1 MDKRSFTAFI
11 VLLAILA
18 SLAYI
23 WQPWSNDAPLKLGL
37 DLQGGLRVVLQAE
50 EESPDREDL
59 IAARSVIE
67 NRVNEFGV
75 AEPVI
80 QTSGDRRIIVELP
93 GLATSNATMS
103 YKVDK
108 DVDIAAVR
116 TAIDNL
122 GFSNISGLDTTIE
135 EGEETAESKTISVQA
150 NVGVSESNFFAESLA
165 EELGAELLN
174 VEATFDQQ
182 RALDLIGQQAVLEF
196 RLVKPEASGKAATS
210 MTEADLEPVAFTGD
224 ILSNARADFNRVGN
238 TTVGGAIVLFDVK
251 QQYSGEFARFTGDN
265 LNRRMAIVLDGSVMS
280 APRLSGVI
288 STNGQIEG
296 MADLEEA
303 SDLALV
309 LRSGSLPIS
318 LEVQEIRAIG
328 PTLGEDS
335 IEAGKRAALIGGGA
349 VVLIILIYYGPLFGF
364 VLTVGLA
371 LVMLFVFG
379 ALAGLNAVLTLPG
392 LAGLVL
398 TIGAAVDGNVISFER
413 IKEELRSGKGL
424 RLSMR
429 NGFQNSLSAIIDAN
443 VTTLLAAAALYQYTS
458 GPVRG
463 FAVTLA
469 IGIISAVFVNTVVV
483 PFILEVL
490 TLRIRRPLLINPKGF
505 ENLRFVSKA
514 PLILSLS
521 GLLIL
526 GSAYLIFTR
535 GVNPSTDFTGGS
547 NVLYKVTEDTN
558 IETVRDA
565 INTLA
570 AEGISGDTAII
581 QEVFDNTIKG
591 KLISVRVPLVP
602 DSEESSQFP
611 NELAST
617 LGADLLQADFVGPA
631 VGEELRNAAFIA
643 MLVAIGLILA
653 YVGWRFWPNW
663 IIAIAAIVA
672 VVHDVGLVLGVNN
685 VLGAEFSIP
694 VLAAILFV
702 VGYSL
707 NDSIIIS
714 DRIRENFKKIRGF
727 DYQRLVDISV
737 NQTLSRTLVT
747 SGTTLLPV
755 LALFFLGGSV
765 LRDFSTTLLIGI
777 AVGTYSSIFILAPT
791 VVWFR
796 QRQRTMQSTPKAK
809 RAQTAR

>member
-1 MDKRSFTAFI
+1 MNQRSFTAFI

-23 WQPWSNDAPLKLGL
+23 WQPWSNETPLKLGL
-37 DLQGGLRVVLQAE
+37 DLQGGLRVVLQAQE
-50 EESPDREDL
+50 EEVEQDHL

-75 AEPVI
+75 AEPVV
-80 QTSGDRRIIVELP
+80 QTSGDRRIVVELP
-93 GLATSNATMS
+93 GLATSLVTIS
-103 YKVDK
+103 YNIDK
-108 DVDIAAVR
+108 DIDIAAVQA
-116 TAIDNL
+116 AIDNL
-122 GFSNISGLDTTIE
+122 DFIGVSGIDATIE
-135 EGEETAESKTISVQA
+135 EIGQSDESKNISVQV
-150 NVGVSESNFFAESLA
+150 NVGAGESDYFAELLA
-165 EELGAELLN
+165 EELEAELLE
-174 VEATFDQQ
+174 VETSFDQQ
-182 RALDLIGQQAVLEF
+182 RALDLIGQRAVLEF
-196 RLVKPEASGKAATS
+196 RLVKQTSAGKLATS
-210 MTEADLEPVAFTGD
+210 MTAEDLEDIAFTGE
-224 ILSNARADFNRVGN
+224 ILSSARAGFDQAG
-238 TTVGGAIVLFDVK
+238 TAAAGGISVYFEIK
-251 QQYSGEFARFTGDN
+251 QKFSGEFASFTGGN
-265 LNRRMAIVLDGSVMS
+265 LGRRMAIVLDGSVMS
-280 APRLSGVI
+280 APILNGAI
-288 STNGQIEG
+288 STRGQITG
-296 MADLEEA
+296 MANLEEA

-328 PTLGEDS
+328 PTLGKDS
-335 IEAGKRAALIGGGA
+335 IAAGKRAALIGGGA
-349 VVLIILIYYGPLFGF
+349 VIVAILLYYGPLFGF
-364 VLTVGLA
+364 VLTIGLT

-424 RLSMR
+424 RLSMK

-469 IGIISAVFVNTVVV
+469 IGIVSAVFVNTVVV

-490 TLRIRRPLLINPKGF
+490 TLRIKRSFMFNFKGF
-505 ENLRFVSKA
+505 EGLKFVSKA
-514 PLILSLS
+514 PLVLGFS
-521 GLLIL
+521 GLLALASIYFIL
-526 GSAYLIFTR
+526 TQ

-547 NVLYKVTEDTN
+547 NVLYQVNEDTDVN
-558 IETVRDA
+558 TVRNA
-565 INTLA
+565 IDELKV
-570 AEGISGDTAII
+570 EGISGRGAII
-581 QEVFDNTIKG
+581 QEVFDNTVQG
-591 KLISVRVPLVP
+591 NLISVRIPLV
-602 DSEESSQFP
+602 DGENSSQFP
-611 NELAST
+611 NDLAN
-617 LGADLLQADFVGPA
+617 AIEANLLQADFVGPA

-643 MLVAIGLILA
+643 VLVSISLILI

-672 VVHDVGLVLGVNN
+672 VIHDVGI
-685 VLGAEFSIP
+685 VLGANNILGGEFSIP

-727 DYQRLVDISV
+727 RYQELVDISV

-765 LRDFSTTLLIGI
+765 LHDFSTTLLIGI
-777 AVGTYSSIFILAPT
+777 AVGTYSSIFILSPM
-791 VVWFR
+791 VVWVK
-796 QRQRTMQSTPKAK
+796 QRQRAVKPASRKS
-809 RAQTAR
+809 RAAR